1 MTFSLRLTSCSR
13 REDARTIG
21 ALNRSVNP
29 PINRCRAALVNVR
42 KSTIACSLRRMSR
55 RAKVIAASAVAVLS
69 MTAIAAYLA
78 RSDRAPTPSP
88 APVASSSSP
97 DRSAPLVSRLRAG
110 IMLPVVETR
119 RDFFGVLTP
128 CEVRGWV
135 RADEVEALSRANTA
149 DNLDNATVVID
160 AGHGGSLPGSVGP
173 TGLREAEPNLA
184 IARALAGHL
193 GRARVFLTRD
203 GDYTAG
209 LAYRNAIANSLGAH
223 ALVSLHNN
231 ADPDGPFEKPG
242 SETYYQYRSTASKR
256 LSGLVYEE
264 LVRALA
270 RFPVAWV
277 ADRDAGAKYRLNSG
291 GADYYALLRGS
302 RVPAVIVESL
312 FVSNRPEEDLL
323 RRPDVVDAI
332 AGAVASG
339 LRRFFESEDPGSG

>member
-1 MTFSLRLTSCSR
+1 
-13 REDARTIG
+13 
-21 ALNRSVNP
+21 
-29 PINRCRAALVNVR
+29 
-42 KSTIACSLRRMSR
+42 
-55 RAKVIAASAVAVLS
+55 
-69 MTAIAAYLA
+69 
-78 RSDRAPTPSP
+78 
-88 APVASSSSP
+88 
-97 DRSAPLVSRLRAG
+97 
-110 IMLPVVETR
+110 MLPVVETR

-312 FVSNRPEEDLL
+312 FVSNRPEEELL
-323 RRPDVVDAI
+323 RRPDVLDAI
-332 AGAVASG
+332 AGAVAAA
-339 LRRFFESEDPGSG
+339 LKRFFETEDPGSGFVVPYPREPGPSGRLPATCNDPGP